1 MTVLTVLPF
10 PNPFLRR
17 KASLVDTFDDGL
29 RKIVSDMEE
38 TMADRDGIGLAATQ
52 VGIDMRL
59 LILSPVAFD
68 RDAAP
73 DAPNIVV
80 INPEIVWQSEGRNV
94 SEEGCLSFP
103 SVYIM
108 VERPDAVRIRAQDA
122 SGQSFEIEGEG
133 LGARAILHEIDHLN
147 GVVMVDLVSHLQR
160 SRAIKKH
167 QRNQRDLVRAHQKK
181 KNKK

>member
-1 MTVLTVLPF
+1 MTVLTVLPY

-17 KASLVDTFDDGL
+17 KAAPVESFDQGL
-29 RKIVSDMEE
+29 KKIILDMEE
-38 TMADRDGIGLAATQ
+38 TMADRDGIGMAATQ
-52 VGIDMRL
+52 VGLDMRL
-59 LILSPVAFD
+59 LLLAPVAFD
-68 RDAAP
+68 RDCAA

-80 INPEIVWQSEGRNV
+80 INPEIVWQSEERNS

-122 SGQSFEIEGEG
+122 TGAFFEIEGEQ

-160 SRAIKKH
+160 SRALKKH
-167 QRNQRDLVRAHQKK
+167 QRNQKELVRAHQKK
-181 KNKK
+181 KRRE